1 MLSDGSGH
9 PFTVKFAKTGDARF
23 LSHLDF
29 MRLLERGLR
38 RSGLPLRYTQG
49 FNPHVRLSLNDAL
62 PVGVESLDERVLIH
76 LESNLSPETV
86 RDRLASVLP
95 AGIGVVSVAVGDE
108 RLTGPA
114 ALWELW
120 PASPSLRAAI
130 EAVLAEQNEN
140 GVPFA
145 RFVVSQS
152 DTDSGIA
159 LRLAEFEGQ
168 RLKIRDLV
176 ARLRMRDPSLA
187 LVRAR
192 KLPQGDCN

>member
-76 LESNLSPETV
+76 LESSLPPETV
-86 RDRLASVLP
+86 RDRLANVMP
-95 AGIGVVSVAVGDE
+95 AGIGVLSVAVGDE

-120 PASPSLRAAI
+120 PAAPLLRAAI
-130 EAVLAEQNEN
+130 EAVLTERNEN
-140 GVPFA
+140 GIPFA
-145 RFVVSQS
+145 RFVASQS

-176 ARLRMRDPSLA
+176 ARVRMRDPSLA